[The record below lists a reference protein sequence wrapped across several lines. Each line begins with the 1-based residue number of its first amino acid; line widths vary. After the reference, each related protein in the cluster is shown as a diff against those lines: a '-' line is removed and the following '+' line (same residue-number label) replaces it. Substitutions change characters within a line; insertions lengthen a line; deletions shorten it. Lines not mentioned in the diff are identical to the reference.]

1 MSTPFFAVEGLTKR
15 FGGLTAVNNVS
26 FELARDEIVGLIGPN
41 GAGKTT
47 LLRLI
52 TKILRP
58 DSGRIVFNGE
68 DITGLRPWDVVE
80 RGIAGTFQ
88 NTRPFRH
95 LPIIANVMVPLVAPR
110 ARRRGEWVK
119 SVEAK
124 AMDALEFVG
133 ISDMA
138 LEPAS
143 SLSQGDLKRLEVAR
157 AIATEPE
164 LLLLDEPL
172 GGLNP
177 AESELLA
184 KSIRRL
190 HKGGRFGRLHSEGP
204 AVLMIEHK
212 LKELMSIVDRVIV
225 VDYGEIIADGKPA
238 DVVKNPKVIEAYL
251 RKPSMPLL
259 EVKNLSVR
267 YDRAQIL
274 NGVSLAV
281 DAGEFVGLVGPNG
294 AGKSTLLRAISG
306 LVRFEERMK
315 RGTTGDIVLEG
326 EVRFAGERID
336 ALPSHEIRMRGLV
349 HCPERRRPFRE
360 LTVLENLL
368 AGAYLSRN
376 SAETQRRLDHCF
388 ALFPRLSERTA
399 QIAGTL
405 SGGEQQMLATA
416 RALMFE
422 AKLLAIDEPSL
433 GLAPRIREELFA
445 AIAKIHAE
453 GVPVLLVEQEVGQVF
468 RMARR
473 SYVLSQGRII
483 AEGSAQSL
491 MADETLRAGYLGL

>member
-1 MSTPFFAVEGLTKR
+1 
-15 FGGLTAVNNVS
+15 
-26 FELARDEIVGLIGPN
+26 
-41 GAGKTT
+41 
-47 LLRLI
+47 
-52 TKILRP
+52 
-58 DSGRIVFNGE
+58 
-68 DITGLRPWDVVE
+68 
-80 RGIAGTFQ
+80 
-88 NTRPFRH
+88 
-95 LPIIANVMVPLVAPR
+95 
-110 ARRRGEWVK
+110 
-119 SVEAK
+119 
-124 AMDALEFVG
+124 
-133 ISDMA
+133 
-138 LEPAS
+138 
-143 SLSQGDLKRLEVAR
+143 
-157 AIATEPE
+157 
-164 LLLLDEPL
+164 
-172 GGLNP
+172 
-177 AESELLA
+177 
-184 KSIRRL
+184 
-190 HKGGRFGRLHSEGP
+190 
-204 AVLMIEHK
+204 
-212 LKELMSIVDRVIV
+212 
-225 VDYGEIIADGKPA
+225 
-238 DVVKNPKVIEAYL
+238 
-251 RKPSMPLL
+251 MPLL

-267 YDRAQIL
+267 YDKAQIL

-281 DAGEFVGLVGPNG
+281 DEREFVGLVGPNG

-315 RGTTGDIVLEG
+315 RGTHGDIVLEG

-336 ALPSHEIRMRGLV
+336 GLAAHEIRTRGLV
-349 HCPERRRPFRE
+349 HCPERRRPFKE

-368 AGAYLSRN
+368 AGAFLSKN
-376 SAETQRRLDHCF
+376 AAETDRRLQHCF
-388 ALFPRLSERTA
+388 ALFPRLAERKA

-416 RALMFE
+416 RALMYE